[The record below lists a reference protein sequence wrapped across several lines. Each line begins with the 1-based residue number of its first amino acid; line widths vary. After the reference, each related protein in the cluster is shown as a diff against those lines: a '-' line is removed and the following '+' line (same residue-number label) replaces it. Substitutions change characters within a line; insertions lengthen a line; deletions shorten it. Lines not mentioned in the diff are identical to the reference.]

1 MVEGSGIAPNL
12 REKGS
17 QMKLKEFRIQNYRS
31 VVDSEIINVADIT
44 VLIGANESGKSSI
57 LQGLASISMDS
68 QYDYF
73 ELTQLNSI
81 LKKYNDGELR
91 AEDIKIV
98 WCEFELSEDD
108 EKELQSILESDDPPS
123 TFEVSKY
130 FDESYEI
137 LIDDKKFHIPS
148 QYLLKSTQEKINSV
162 LAKLETK
169 AQEHLTRD
177 TNKPLAQQFNEAMT
191 QTKKLPLSDAIS
203 KTEAKKYLQFL
214 RRFIKAG
221 ADQTLSEDIERHLAR
236 IEQLIDRKFPNSKIE
251 VSLFK
256 YLLSRMPR
264 TVYFKIYERLEDDVS
279 LAELKARPQ
288 DHRTFHNFLKLA
300 EIKVESLERLDEE
313 KKRQVYIESGCGKA
327 TQLLREAWHQE
338 ALDIELR
345 FSDKRFMVFT
355 KNSRAVETLLP
366 PSLGSEGFQWFLGF
380 YINFGAATSA
390 EYKRAILLL
399 DDAGVF
405 LHPKGHK
412 DLLVL
417 FEEYLKHDV
426 TTIYS
431 THLPFL
437 IPRKKLKRLRL
448 VEKKSPEGRTY
459 VTEKF
464 YAVKDKD
471 ILYPL
476 RAALGVTLADSLFVG
491 EKTIVAE
498 GMADRTL
505 LNGVL
510 EEFVRRNIK
519 NMDLEHVEI
528 LAGKGVPGAK
538 NHALMLQIE
547 NLCYVVV
554 LDNDGEG
561 RNAIEDFAKDG
572 IPEENIILL
581 PAINDS
587 QKDFDIEDMFP
598 LNIYAEAFKNVHGKF
613 LNLTS
618 EQIINALKEGKG
630 KVNNKAKKLLKKS
643 RTRYELDK
651 VRIAYE
657 ILRIISSKD
666 KLDKSVIKNF
676 SKLFDELNRTIGIY
690 ES

>member
-1 MVEGSGIAPNL
+1 
-12 REKGS
+12 
-17 QMKLKEFRIQNYRS
+17 
-31 VVDSEIINVADIT
+31 
-44 VLIGANESGKSSI
+44 
-57 LQGLASISMDS
+57 MDS
-68 QYDYF
+68 RYDIF
-73 ELTQLNSI
+73 DLTQLNRI
-81 LKKYNDGELR
+81 LKKYNDLELK

-98 WCEFELSEDD
+98 WGKFELSKDD
-108 EKELQSILESDDPPS
+108 EKELQSILKSDEPIS
-123 TFEVSKY
+123 TLEVSKY

-137 LIDDKKFHIPS
+137 MIDDKKFHTPS
-148 QYLLKSTQEKINSV
+148 QYLFKSTQGGINSI
-162 LAKLETK
+162 LSELETE
-169 AQEHLTRD
+169 AQEHLKRD
-177 TNKPLAQQFNEAMT
+177 PNKPLAQQFNEAMT
-191 QTKKLPLSDAIS
+191 QTKELPMSDVVN
-203 KTEAKKYLQFL
+203 KTEAKKYLQPL
-214 RRFIKAG
+214 RKFPASG
-221 ADQTLSEDIERHLAR
+221 ADQAFDEDIQRHLSR
-236 IEQLIDRKFPNSKIE
+236 IEQLIDEKFPNSKIE

-256 YLLSRMPR
+256 YLLSKMPR

-300 EIKVESLERLDEE
+300 EIKIDAVERLKGE
-313 KKRQVYIESGCGKA
+313 KMKQVYIESGCGKA
-327 TQLLREAWHQE
+327 TQLLRDAWHQE
-338 ALDIELR
+338 VLDIELR
-345 FSDKRFMVFT
+345 FSNNRFMVFT

-380 YINFGAATSA
+380 YIHFGAATNA

-412 DLLVL
+412 DLMDL
-417 FEEYLKHDV
+417 FEEYLKRDV

-448 VEKKSPEGRTY
+448 VEKKSPEGRTH

-498 GMADRTL
+498 GLADRTL

-547 NLCYVVV
+547 NLSYVVV

-581 PAINDS
+581 PAVNDS

-598 LNIYAEAFKNVHGKF
+598 LNIYAEAFQNVHGKF

-618 EQIINALKEGKG
+618 EQILNALKEGKG
-630 KVNNKAKKLLKKS
+630 KVNNKASSLLKKS
-643 RTRYELDK
+643 RTKYKLDK
-651 VRIAYE
+651 VRVAYE

-676 SKLFDELNRTIGIY
+676 NKLFDELNKTIGIY

>member
-1 MVEGSGIAPNL
+1 
-12 REKGS
+12 
-17 QMKLKEFRIQNYRS
+17 MKLKQFRIQNYRS
-31 VVDSEIINVADIT
+31 IVDSGVIDVADIT

-68 QYDYF
+68 RYDYF
-73 ELTQLNSI
+73 DLTQLNRM
-81 LKKYNDGELR
+81 LKKYNDLELK

-98 WCEFELSEDD
+98 WGKFELSEDD
-108 EKELQSILESDDPPS
+108 KKELQSILKSDESIS
-123 TFEVSKY
+123 TLEVSKY

-137 LIDDKKFHIPS
+137 VIDDKKFHIPS
-148 QYLLKSTQEKINSV
+148 QYLFKSTQGGINSI
-162 LAKLETK
+162 LSKLDTK
-169 AQEHLTRD
+169 AQEHLKRAP
-177 TNKPLAQQFNEAMT
+177 NKPLAQQFNEAMT
-191 QTKKLPLSDAIS
+191 QTKELPLSDVVS
-203 KTEAKKYLQFL
+203 KAEAKKYLKSL
-214 RRFIKAG
+214 SRFPASGAG
-221 ADQTLSEDIERHLAR
+221 QAFGEDIQRHLSR
-236 IEQLIDRKFPNSKIE
+236 IEQVIDERFPDSKIE

-300 EIKVESLERLDEE
+300 EIKIDTVERLKEE
-313 KKRQVYIESGCGKA
+313 KRRQVYIESGCGKA

-338 ALDIELR
+338 VLDIELR
-345 FSDKRFMVFT
+345 FSDSRFMVFT

-380 YINFGAATSA
+380 YINFGAATNA

-417 FEEYLKHDV
+417 FEEYLKRDV

-448 VEKKSPEGRTY
+448 LEKKLPEGRTH

-498 GMADRTL
+498 GLSDRIL

-528 LAGKGVPGAK
+528 LAGKGVSGAK

-547 NLCYVVV
+547 NLSYVVV

-561 RNAIEDFAKDG
+561 RNAKEDYAKDG
-572 IPEENIILL
+572 IPEENVILL
-581 PAINDS
+581 PAVNDS

-598 LNIYAEAFKNVHGKF
+598 LNMYAEAFQNVHGKF
-613 LNLTS
+613 LKLTS
-618 EQIINALKEGKG
+618 EQILDALKKG
-630 KVNNKAKKLLKKS
+630 KVSNKASSLLKKS
-643 RTRYELDK
+643 KTKYELDK
-651 VRIAYE
+651 VKIAYE
-657 ILRIISSKD
+657 MLRIMNQEE
-666 KLDKSVIKNF
+666 KLDDVLIKNF
-676 SKLFDELNRTIGIY
+676 DRLFDELHKIIGLY
-690 ES
+690 ER

>member
-1 MVEGSGIAPNL
+1 
-12 REKGS
+12 
-17 QMKLKEFRIQNYRS
+17 MKLREFRIQNYRS
-31 VVDSEIINVADIT
+31 IVDSGIINVADIT
-44 VLIGANESGKSSI
+44 VLIGANESGKSGM

-68 QYDYF
+68 QYEYF
-73 ELTQLNSI
+73 DLTQLNRI
-81 LKKYNDGELR
+81 LKRYNDLELK
-91 AEDIKIV
+91 AEEIKIV
-98 WCEFELSEDD
+98 CGKFELSEDD
-108 EKELQSILESDDPPS
+108 EKELKSILKTDEPIS
-123 TFEVSKY
+123 TVEVSKF

-137 LIDDKKFHIPS
+137 AINDKKFHIPS
-148 QYLLKSTQEKINSV
+148 QYLFKFTQDKIGSILSEV
-162 LAKLETK
+162 KTE

-177 TNKPLAQQFNEAMT
+177 PNKPLAPQFNEAIE
-191 QTKKLPLSDAIS
+191 QTEELSSSDVVN
-203 KTEAKKYLQFL
+203 KTEAKKYLQPLRKFSASGVDQDFL
-214 RRFIKAG
+214 EAIQRDLG
-221 ADQTLSEDIERHLAR
+221 R
-236 IEQLIDRKFPNSKIE
+236 IEQLIDEKLPNSKTE
-251 VSLFK
+251 VSLFQ
-256 YLLSRMPR
+256 YLLSKMPR

-279 LAELKARPQ
+279 LAELKSRPQ

-300 EIKVESLERLDEE
+300 EIKIDTVERLKEE
-313 KKRQVYIESGCGKA
+313 KRKQVYIESGCGKA
-327 TQLLREAWHQE
+327 TKLLREAWHQE
-338 ALDIELR
+338 VLDIELR
-345 FSDKRFMVFT
+345 YSDNRFLVFT

-380 YINFGAATSA
+380 YINFGAATNA

-412 DLLVL
+412 DLLDL
-417 FEEYLKHDV
+417 FEEYLKRDV

-448 VEKKSPEGRTY
+448 VEKESPEGRTH

-464 YAVKDKD
+464 YAVEDKD

-498 GMADRTL
+498 GLADRIL

-510 EEFVRRNIK
+510 EEFVRRNIR
-519 NMDLEHVEI
+519 NMNLEHVEI
-528 LAGKGVPGAK
+528 LAGKGVTGAK
-538 NHALMLQIE
+538 NYAIMLQIE
-547 NLCYVVV
+547 NLPYVVV

-561 RNAIEDFAKDG
+561 RNAKEDFAKDG

-581 PAINDS
+581 PIVNES

-598 LNIYAEAFKNVHGKF
+598 LNIYAEAFQNVHGKF

-618 EQIINALKEGKG
+618 EKTLNALKRGKG
-630 KVNNKAKKLLKKS
+630 KVNNKASNLLRKS
-643 RTRYELDK
+643 KTRYKLDK

-657 ILRIISSKD
+657 ILRMISSTR
-666 KLDKSVIKNF
+666 KLDESMIENF
-676 SKLFDELNRTIGIY
+676 KKLFDELDKTIGIY
-690 ES
+690 ER

>member
-1 MVEGSGIAPNL
+1 
-12 REKGS
+12 
-17 QMKLKEFRIQNYRS
+17 MKLREFRIQNYRS
-31 VVDSEIINVADIT
+31 IVDSGVIEVAEIT

-68 QYDYF
+68 RYDYF
-73 ELTQLNSI
+73 DLTQLNRM
-81 LKKYNDGELR
+81 LKKYNDLELK

-98 WCEFELSEDD
+98 WGKFELSEDD
-108 EKELQSILESDDPPS
+108 GKELQSILKSDEPVS
-123 TFEVSKY
+123 TLEVSKY
-130 FDESYEI
+130 FDEAYEI
-137 LIDDKKFHIPS
+137 LIDDKKFRIPS
-148 QYLLKSTQEKINSV
+148 QYLFKSTRGRINSI
-162 LAKLETK
+162 LSKLETE
-169 AQEHLTRD
+169 AQEHLKRGP
-177 TNKPLAQQFNEAMT
+177 NKPLAQQFNEAMA
-191 QTKKLPLSDAIS
+191 QAKELPLSDLVY
-203 KTEAKKYLQFL
+203 KTEAKKYLKSLDEFPALGVDKDFSGNIQRCL
-214 RRFIKAG
+214 SRIK
-221 ADQTLSEDIERHLAR
+221 QV
-236 IEQLIDRKFPNSKIE
+236 IDEKFPNSKTE

-288 DHRTFHNFLKLA
+288 DHMTFHNFLKLA
-300 EIKVESLERLDEE
+300 EIKIDTVERLKEE
-313 KKRQVYIESGCGKA
+313 KRRQVYIESGCGKA
-327 TQLLREAWHQE
+327 TQLLRDAWHQE
-338 ALDIELR
+338 VLDIELR
-345 FSDKRFMVFT
+345 FSDDRFMVFT
-355 KNSRAVETLLP
+355 KNSKAVETLLP

-380 YINFGAATSA
+380 YINFGAATNA

-412 DLLVL
+412 DLLDL
-417 FEEYLKHDV
+417 FEEYLKRDV

-448 VEKKSPEGRTY
+448 VEKPPEGRTY

-498 GMADRTL
+498 GLSDRIL
-505 LNGVL
+505 LNGML

-519 NMDLEHVEI
+519 KMDLEHVEI
-528 LAGKGVPGAK
+528 LAGEGVPGAK
-538 NHALMLQIE
+538 NYALMLQIE
-547 NLCYVVV
+547 NLPYVVV

-561 RNAIEDFAKDG
+561 RNAKEDYAKDG
-572 IPEENIILL
+572 IPEENVILL
-581 PAINDS
+581 PAVNDS

-598 LNIYAEAFKNVHGKF
+598 LDIYAEAFQNVHGRF

-618 EQIINALKEGKG
+618 EQVLDALKEGKG
-630 KVNNKAKKLLKKS
+630 KVNNKASSVLKKS
-643 RTRYELDK
+643 RIKYQLDK

-657 ILRIISSKD
+657 MLRIVSQAE
-666 KLDKSVIKNF
+666 KLDDVLIKSF
-676 SKLFDELNRTIGIY
+676 GRLFDELHKIVGL
-690 ES
+690 

>member
-1 MVEGSGIAPNL
+1 MSE
-12 REKGS
+12 
-17 QMKLKEFRIQNYRS
+17 
-31 VVDSEIINVADIT
+31 VV
-44 VLIGANESGKSSI
+44 
-57 LQGLASISMDS
+57 
-68 QYDYF
+68 
-73 ELTQLNSI
+73 
-81 LKKYNDGELR
+81 
-91 AEDIKIV
+91 
-98 WCEFELSEDD
+98 
-108 EKELQSILESDDPPS
+108 
-123 TFEVSKY
+123 
-130 FDESYEI
+130 
-137 LIDDKKFHIPS
+137 
-148 QYLLKSTQEKINSV
+148 
-162 LAKLETK
+162 
-169 AQEHLTRD
+169 
-177 TNKPLAQQFNEAMT
+177 
-191 QTKKLPLSDAIS
+191 S
-203 KTEAKKYLQFL
+203 KTEAKKYLQSL
-214 RRFIKAG
+214 RRFPASG
-221 ADQTLSEDIERHLAR
+221 ADQAFGEDIQRCLSR
-236 IEQLIDRKFPNSKIE
+236 IEQVIEEKFPESTTE

-279 LAELKARPQ
+279 LAELKTRPQ

-300 EIKVESLERLDEE
+300 EIKIDTVERLKEE
-313 KKRQVYIESGCGKA
+313 KRRQVYIESGCGKA
-327 TQLLREAWHQE
+327 TKLLREAWHQE
-338 ALDIELR
+338 VLDIELR
-345 FSDKRFMVFT
+345 FSSNRFLVFT

-366 PSLGSEGFQWFLGF
+366 PSLGSEEFQWFLGF
-380 YINFGAATSA
+380 YINFGAATNA

-412 DLLVL
+412 DLLAL
-417 FEEYLKHDV
+417 FEEYLKLDV

-448 VEKKSPEGRTY
+448 VEKKSPQDRTH

-498 GMADRTL
+498 GLADHIL

-519 NMDLEHVEI
+519 NMDLEHIEI
-528 LAGKGVPGAK
+528 LAGKGVSGAK
-538 NHALMLQIE
+538 NYALMLQIE
-547 NLCYVVV
+547 NLPYVVV

-581 PAINDS
+581 PAVNDS

-598 LNIYAEAFKNVHGKF
+598 LNVYAEAFQNVHGKF

-618 EQIINALKEGKG
+618 EQTLDALKDGKG
-630 KVNNKAKKLLKKS
+630 KVNNKASSLLEKS
-643 RTRYELDK
+643 KTKYKLDK
-651 VRIAYE
+651 VKIAYE
-657 ILRIISSKD
+657 ILRIISSKG
-666 KLDKSVIKNF
+666 KLDKSVIENF
-676 SKLFDELNRTIGIY
+676 KKLLDEVNKTIGIY